1 MSIYT
6 ILLFI
11 NTIVLL
17 YIFYWDSQN
26 KCQLRDLNPRPF
38 GIAPKATALDRSAK
52 LTSINYLQLSP
63 YKQSSLIIFTVIL
76 IIKKMISSM

>member
-52 LTSINYLQLSP
+52 LTSNYYSISSVFINN
-63 YKQSSLIIFTVIL
+63 IIL
-76 IIKKMISSM
+76 IL